1 MNNQRFSGQ
10 NRCQLQRNHRW
21 KAYWTK
27 ELVRGPGERN
37 TLNTWSNGRDI
48 QLKMPAGKMKQ
59 RSRSMDRPCESSWT
73 GAHENFQAR
82 EYDAGASQQQ
92 ASGRQLGQAPTH
104 FDTGKSVQ
112 INFEVGCAKLK

>member
-27 ELVRGPGERN
+27 ELVKGPEEGN
-37 TLNTWSNGRDI
+37 ILNTWSSGRDI

-59 RSRSMDRPCESSWT
+59 KFKSMDRPCESSWT

-82 EYDAGASQQQ
+82 EYDAGAS
-92 ASGRQLGQAPTH
+92 PTTSERGTNANAFWH
-104 FDTGKSVQ
+104 MFKSV
-112 INFEVGCAKLK
+112 